1 MIFLIWLFFKLSS
14 HSISLERIC
23 KHYDVS
29 RDSYYKHFKRYG
41 RRIQRESEAVHIIL
55 AVRKRMP
62 KIGIKKLY
70 YWKKHQFKALGIGRD
85 TLLRIARKNGLLKK
99 RRRYVHTTQSKH
111 RFRVYGNL
119 LHDKLPT
126 EADYILAADITY
138 LKVNG
143 KPAYLS
149 LVMDIRRRMI
159 LGYALREDLST
170 TGPKQAL
177 QKALKQIPEKDCMI
191 YHHSD
196 RGFQYCSFE
205 YQAELQKRT
214 IMVSMS
220 GKGNPTENAYI
231 ERLNGILKNELKLNS
246 NFYSLKDAKNAVKQA
261 IQIYNYERPHWS
273 LNLMT
278 PSEKARELL

>member
-1 MIFLIWLFFKLSS
+1 M
-14 HSISLERIC
+14 HRISLERIC
-23 KHYDVS
+23 HNYGVS

-41 RRIQRESEAVHIIL
+41 KRIRREAEALHMIL

-62 KIGIKKLY
+62 KMGIKKLY
-70 YWKKHQFKALGIGRD
+70 YWKKQQFKELGIGRD

-119 LHDKLPT
+119 LHAGLPA
-126 EADYILAADITY
+126 EADYILASDITY
-138 LKVNG
+138 LRVSG

-170 TGPKQAL
+170 AGPKQAL
-177 QKALKQIPEKDCMI
+177 KKALKQIPQRDCTI

-196 RGFQYCSFE
+196 RGFQYCSHE
-205 YQAELQKRT
+205 YQAVLQKRA

-246 NFYSLKDAKNAVKQA
+246 NFYSFKEAKNAVKQA

-278 PSEKARELL
+278 PSEKNRELL